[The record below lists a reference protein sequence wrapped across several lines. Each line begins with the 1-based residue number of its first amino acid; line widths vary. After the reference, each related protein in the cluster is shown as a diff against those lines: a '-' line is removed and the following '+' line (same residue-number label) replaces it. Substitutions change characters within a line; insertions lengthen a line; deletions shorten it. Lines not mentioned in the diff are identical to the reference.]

1 MEPFLAEV
9 KIFSGKFAPRGWA
22 FCDGQL
28 LPISQNTALFSL
40 LGTNFGGNGRTT
52 FGLPNLCGRAPL
64 GPRNSPGLSNYALGE
79 QGGVETVTL
88 TTDQI
93 PAHNH
98 RIKAVTTGGTSTTP
112 TDHLLADSA
121 AFDNEFSNA
130 PANTNMSE
138 SMVEDTGGDL
148 SHENR
153 QPFLAINYIIALV
166 GVYPSRS

>member
-1 MEPFLAEV
+1 MEPFIGEV
-9 KIFSGKFAPRGWA
+9 KIFAGNFAPRGWA

-28 LPISQNTALFSL
+28 MAISSNDTLFSII
-40 LGTNFGGNGRTT
+40 GTTYGGDGRSS
-52 FGLPNLCGRAPL
+52 FGLPDLRGRIPI
-64 GPRNSPGLSNYALGE
+64 GPRVGPGLSNYTLGKK
-79 QGGVETVTL
+79 GGFETVSL

-130 PANTNMSE
+130 TANTNMSE
-138 SMVEDTGGDL
+138 SMVTNTGRNL
-148 SHENR
+148 PHENR
-153 QPFLAINYIIALV
+153 QPFLAINYIIALT
-166 GVYPSRS
+166 GIYPSRD

>member
-1 MEPFLAEV
+1 MEPFIAEV
-9 KIFSGKFAPRGWA
+9 RIFAGNFAPRGWA

-40 LGTNFGGNGRTT
+40 IGTTYGGDGRTS
-52 FGLPNLCGRAPL
+52 FGLPDLRGRAPI
-64 GPRNSPGLSNYALGE
+64 GPRHGAGLSNYVVG
-79 QGGVETVTL
+79 QKGGAEHVTL
-88 TTDQI
+88 TTNQI

-112 TDHLLADSA
+112 TDHLLGDSA

-130 PANTNMSE
+130 PANTNMSAD
-138 SMVEDTGGDL
+138 MVANTGGNQ

-153 QPFLAINYIIALV
+153 QPFLAINYIIALQ
-166 GVYPSRS
+166 GAFPSRS